1 MIEVFYWPTPNGHKI
16 TMFLEEAGL
25 PYEIH
30 PVNIGTGEQFRPDF
44 LAISPNNRMPAIVD
58 RAPADGEEPISVFE
72 SGAILLYLAEK
83 AGALLPKD
91 VRGRVAALEWLMWQV
106 AGLGPMAGQNHH
118 FSAYAPE
125 KLPYAIDRYVRETN
139 RLYGVL
145 DRRLTEHPYVAGE
158 TYSIADIAI
167 YPWIVPWERQQQQ
180 LSDTPHLKRWFE
192 NIAARPATQR
202 AYARGKDF
210 ASAAP
215 TSEEARKVLFNQT
228 AASVRRA
235 AEVAHGGKGQ

>member
-1 MIEVFYWPTPNGHKI
+1 
-16 TMFLEEAGL
+16 
-25 PYEIH
+25 
-30 PVNIGTGEQFRPDF
+30 
-44 LAISPNNRMPAIVD
+44 
-58 RAPADGEEPISVFE
+58 
-72 SGAILLYLAEK
+72 
-83 AGALLPKD
+83 
-91 VRGRVAALEWLMWQV
+91 
-106 AGLGPMAGQNHH
+106 MAGQNHH
-118 FSAYAPE
+118 FSVYAPE

-192 NIAARPATQR
+192 NIAARPATLR

-215 TSEEARKVLFNQT
+215 TTDEARKVLFNQT
-228 AASVRRA
+228 AESVRRA
-235 AEVAHGGKGQ
+235 AEVAQRGNGQ